1 MNQCQLMGR
10 LTADPELKT
19 TPQGT
24 SVCVFTLAVD
34 RRFDKE
40 KADFIRIVAWRSTAE
55 FCSKYFHKGQKI
67 AVVGSIQTRSY
78 EDKEGKKR
86 SAVEVVAE
94 SVYFADSK
102 STAEQTSFVESTPE
116 TVWPPEDD
124 LPF

>member
-24 SVCVFTLAVD
+24 SVCAFTLAVD
-34 RRFDKE
+34 RRFDKK

-94 SVYFADSK
+94 SVYFAESK
-102 STAEQTSFVESTPE
+102 STAEQMSFVESTPE
-116 TVWPPEDD
+116 TVLPPEDD

>member
-24 SVCVFTLAVD
+24 LVCAFTLAVD

-67 AVVGSIQTRSY
+67 AVVGSIQTRRY

-94 SVYFADSK
+94 SVYFAESK
-102 STAEQTSFVESTPE
+102 STAEQMSFAESTPE
-116 TVWPPEDD
+116 TVLPPEDD